1 MDAPAVAASTSSGA
15 AGSWSV
21 YVCPVIRETADE
33 LRTIAQ
39 SCNDAAGYFPAL
51 YSRVTTHIAD
61 SIDAHEFADGD
72 RMDAFAT
79 EFASRYIRAWNQE
92 APRPRCWQA
101 SWDVAGDGNLLIVQ
115 QLLLGINA
123 HVNYDLPQAAAEIA
137 RKTGDLAGVHAD
149 FDAVNDVLSKES
161 VAVLAELDLLS
172 HWTSVVAALGGGRAF
187 NFSLREARAQAWS
200 AAERLH
206 GLDDQGQR
214 EYVADL
220 DQLVSVLAYLITR
233 PPIPVAVFAF
243 FARLLE
249 QHDPKKITAGLLGMP

>member
-1 MDAPAVAASTSSGA
+1 M
-15 AGSWSV
+15 
-21 YVCPVIRETADE
+21 IRETADE

-72 RMDAFAT
+72 RMNNFAT
-79 EFASRYIRAWNQE
+79 EFASRYVRAWKQE
-92 APRPRCWQA
+92 IPRARCWQA
-101 SWDVAGDGNLLIVQ
+101 SWDVAGDGGLLIVQ

-137 RKTGDLAGVHAD
+137 DETGDLAGVHAD
-149 FDAVNDVLSKES
+149 FDAVNDVLAKVS
-161 VAVLAELDLLS
+161 VGVLAELDLLS

-200 AAERLH
+200 SAERLH
-206 GLDDQGQR
+206 ALDDHQQR
-214 EYVADL
+214 DYVADL
-220 DQLVSVLAYLITR
+220 DELVSVLAYLITR

-243 FARLLE
+243 LARFLE
-249 QHDPKKITAGLLGMP
+249 QHDPRRVITGLLGTP

>member
-1 MDAPAVAASTSSGA
+1 M
-15 AGSWSV
+15 
-21 YVCPVIRETADE
+21 IRETADE

-39 SCNDAAGYFPAL
+39 SCEDAAGYFPAL

-61 SIDAHEFADGD
+61 SIDAHAFADGD
-72 RMDAFAT
+72 RMNAFAT
-79 EFASRYIRAWNQE
+79 EFASRYIRAWKE
-92 APRPRCWQA
+92 KIPRSKCWQA
-101 SWDVAGDGNLLIVQ
+101 SWDVAGDGRLLIVQ

-137 RKTGDLAGVHAD
+137 HETGDLAAVHTD
-149 FDAVNDVLSKES
+149 FDAVNDVLAKES

-187 NFSLREARAQAWS
+187 NFSLQRARAEAWS
-200 AAERLH
+200 SAERLH
-206 GLDDQGQR
+206 ALDDRQQR
-214 EYVADL
+214 DYVTDL
-220 DQLVSVLAYLITR
+220 DELVSVLAYLITR

-249 QHDPKKITAGLLGMP
+249 QHDPKRVTAGLLGMP